1 MAVHPPVH
9 GHSSTLYSLLSSA
22 LSAPRSPRIIPDHMS
37 SRGRLL
43 PLALTLSVTLHGA
56 AFAALSICLHHSPFA
71 APRIALP
78 LGSAA
83 GLPVLLIASTEPDI
97 DALPR
102 LDESKSDE
110 LLKASSIEPAAPIP
124 SVDTAVDPEPLESH
138 AVASRTALEAVTE
151 PISTGATT
159 SLADGRPSPGGAPG
173 VLTGPTPAAGNP
185 PPDYPAEARRKHQEG
200 TVILRVI
207 IEPDGRVAGA
217 TVARSSGFEL
227 LDRAALDAARV
238 WRFLPARDG
247 DAAVRCTADLPVE
260 FVLRAPTS
268 MSIAR
273 GRSRPQ

>member
-1 MAVHPPVH
+1 
-9 GHSSTLYSLLSSA
+9 
-22 LSAPRSPRIIPDHMS
+22 MS
-37 SRGRLL
+37 HGRLL
-43 PLALTLSVTLHGA
+43 PLALTLSITLHGA
-56 AFAALSICLHHSPFA
+56 AFATLSLCLHYARFA
-71 APRIALP
+71 PPRIAFP

-83 GLPVLLIASTEPDI
+83 GLPVMLIASAEPDI

-102 LDESKSDE
+102 LNESENDE
-110 LLKASSIEPAAPIP
+110 LLKASLTEPAAPTP
-124 SVDTAVDPEPLESH
+124 SLDPAPGPEPFEAL
-138 AVASRTALEAVTE
+138 AVAATTAHDALTE
-151 PISTGATT
+151 PISTGETS

-173 VLTGPTPAAGNP
+173 VLTGPAPAAGNP
-185 PPDYPAEARRKHQEG
+185 PPDYPAEARRKGQEG
-200 TVILRVI
+200 TVVLRVI